1 MATAVME
8 PTVKISANKLLIN
21 NKWVEAASGK
31 SFPTINPS
39 TGEVI
44 AHIAEADAA
53 DVDLAVASA
62 RTAFDKG
69 AWKKMTPSQRGVL
82 MNRLAD
88 LIEKHAD
95 HIAKLEALDNGKPYA
110 VAKAADV
117 PKAIAC
123 YRYFAGWAD
132 KVQGRTIPVAGD
144 YFSYTRH
151 EPVGM
156 WVRLSPG
163 TFRC

>member
-53 DVDLAVASA
+53 CAEFHTRGECLVLQRCVSMITDRRGEAP
-62 RTAFDKG
+62 G
-69 AWKKMTPSQRGVL
+69 AGHES
-82 MNRLAD
+82 
-88 LIEKHAD
+88 
-95 HIAKLEALDNGKPYA
+95 
-110 VAKAADV
+110 
-117 PKAIAC
+117 
-123 YRYFAGWAD
+123 
-132 KVQGRTIPVAGD
+132 VQ
-144 YFSYTRH
+144 
-151 EPVGM
+151 
-156 WVRLSPG
+156 
-163 TFRC
+163 